1 MATQNMSG
9 GFIQEL
15 HKDRIKKD
23 KIQRLPQA
31 LFFFLKIVFLVY
43 SYHMKSLNF

>member
-31 LFFFLKIVFLVY
+31 LFFFEDSVF
-43 SYHMKSLNF
+43 SLFISHEVS